1 MSYKPYTA
9 GVAAF
14 STTANLGGTTLN
26 GALTDVATTVTVV
39 ATADFAASGDF
50 RVDDEVIAYTGVT
63 ATTFTGCTRGSDG
76 TTAVSHLTAAAV
88 GERFSSGILDMQDKT
103 QVQTHVLSSQNG
115 KFVVEFYADAGG
127 TDVVRRLDVPYTATG
142 GFQLFAA
149 PCFTPYV
156 DYHFATNDGVTQ
168 TDFYY
173 ETKFLETAVS
183 AQVLGIDAF
192 IAPNMTA
199 SLTRSA
205 IVGEDANGTLNN
217 VTTTETTNDA
227 GTYTNLNVVSGA
239 RPSQLSGRV
248 KVTEVID
255 TSASV
260 LQRTVTASKTFYVT
274 DIMITIENALKTASG
289 RVNFRDGTTIA
300 GAITLPLL
308 AAEAPT
314 SETAVTTIQH
324 SFAEP
329 IEFSTGIYIEENSG
343 TLTITGVIIGY
354 EE

>member
-1 MSYKPYTA
+1 MTYNPQI
-9 GVAAF
+9 VANIAF
-14 STTANLGGTTLN
+14 STT
-26 GALTDVATTVTVV
+26 DVL
-39 ATADFAASGDF
+39 AD
-50 RVDDEVIAYTGVT
+50 
-63 ATTFTGCTRGSDG
+63 
-76 TTAVSHLTAAAV
+76 AAV
-88 GERFSSGILDMQDKT
+88 YSSGVISLAGDT
-103 QVQTHVLSSQNG
+103 QVQTEVLASHDGSM
-115 KFVVEFYADAGG
+115 EFIFYSDAGG
-127 TDVVRRLDVPYTATG
+127 TDIVRSLTVPYTATD
-142 GFQLFAA
+142 GFRLFGATTFGHYVQYK
-149 PCFTPYV
+149 FT
-156 DYHFATNDGVTQ
+156 NNSGSLQ
-168 TDFYY
+168 TDFYFS
-173 ETKFLETAVS
+173 TKRSAS
-183 AQVLGIDAF
+183 AQSGQTLATDGF
-192 IAPNMTA
+192 IASGMIAPLQRA
-199 SLTRSA
+199 ILT
-205 IVGEDANGTLNN
+205 GQDENGAYGN
-217 VTTTETTNDA
+217 VSVSETTNDA
-227 GTYTNLNVVSGA
+227 GTYNNLNVVSGA

-248 KVTEVID
+248 KVTEVVD